1 MVLGKIDGTQNQ
13 QVSEKYRV
21 TAFPTLMLFAGVD
34 LPVGYRGDRTAQA
47 IGKWLEEMVGF

>member
-1 MVLGKIDGTQNQ
+1 VVLGKIDGTQNQ